1 MLALRNIGQDFD
13 IKLPTES
20 SYVIQSLKYFIAHC
34 YVILFKLCKNVVV
47 RWDVVRVV
55 MQA

>member
-1 MLALRNIGQDFD
+1 MRRNLFIGQDSD

-20 SYVIQSLKYFIAHC
+20 SYVIQSLKYFPAHC